1 MSQAHY
7 VVCRE
12 CGTRWTTMALVNPR
26 RCQNI
31 ECEAGWLDL
40 PMFVDE
46 ADAER
51 AAKVFAGERIAAMRE
66 P

>member
-1 MSQAHY
+1 MNPLYY

-12 CGTRWTTMALVNPR
+12 CGRRWETRAPSNPR
-26 RCQNI
+26 RCVNV

-40 PMFVDE
+40 PMFLQVED
-46 ADAER
+46 ADRAASEFEAER
-51 AAKVFAGERIAAMRE
+51 VAAMRE